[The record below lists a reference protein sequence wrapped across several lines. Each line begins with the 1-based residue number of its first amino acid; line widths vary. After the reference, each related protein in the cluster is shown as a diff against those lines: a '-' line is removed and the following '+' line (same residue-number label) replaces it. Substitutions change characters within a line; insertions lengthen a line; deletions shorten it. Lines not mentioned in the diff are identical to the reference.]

1 MQAQSTPTEA
11 VSPELIDA
19 LVQALGQGTVLL
31 GDDVTQR
38 GAGIWRSD
46 NIQAQVLVRPQ
57 TTEEVS
63 IAMRLCHE
71 FDQPVITHG
80 GLTGLVESALTTAA
94 DVIISTE
101 RMQAIEAINP
111 LERTMVV
118 QSGAVLQ
125 TIQEAAEAEGLMF
138 PLDLGAR
145 GSCTIGGNISTNA
158 GGNRVIRYGMTR
170 DMVLGLEAVLADGTI
185 VSSMNQMIKNNAG
198 YDLKQLF
205 IGTEGTLGIVT
216 RAVLRCRELVRSK
229 PTALVGVPGFSE
241 LARFLKVADRGL
253 GGCLSA
259 FEVMWQNYFRLVTQP
274 PAQGTAPMSSDYP
287 FYVLVEA
294 LGADDE
300 TLQAM
305 LAEAMEQGLVSDA
318 VMAQSEA
325 QRLQLW
331 GLRDDVEQTFQ
342 HGPVFVFDVSLRIPY
357 MEGYVNEVNQRL
369 ERHYGQVINYTLGH
383 MGDGNLHFV
392 VHVGSGDVADRR
404 KVESCVY
411 EPLRDIGGSVS
422 AEHGVGLEKK
432 PYLGIS
438 RSDPEVTLMR
448 HLKRSLDPKN
458 LLNPGKIFSVGV

>member
-158 GGNRVIRYGMTR
+158 GGNRVIRFGMMR
-170 DMVLGLEAVLADGTI
+170 DMVLGLEAVLADGT
-185 VSSMNQMIKNNAG
+185 VLSSMNRVLKNN
-198 YDLKQLF
+198 
-205 IGTEGTLGIVT
+205 T
-216 RAVLRCRELVRSK
+216 RL
-229 PTALVGVPGFSE
+229 
-241 LARFLKVADRGL
+241 
-253 GGCLSA
+253 
-259 FEVMWQNYFRLVTQP
+259 
-274 PAQGTAPMSSDYP
+274 
-287 FYVLVEA
+287 
-294 LGADDE
+294 
-300 TLQAM
+300 
-305 LAEAMEQGLVSDA
+305 
-318 VMAQSEA
+318 
-325 QRLQLW
+325 
-331 GLRDDVEQTFQ
+331 
-342 HGPVFVFDVSLRIPY
+342 
-357 MEGYVNEVNQRL
+357 
-369 ERHYGQVINYTLGH
+369 
-383 MGDGNLHFV
+383 
-392 VHVGSGDVADRR
+392 
-404 KVESCVY
+404 
-411 EPLRDIGGSVS
+411 
-422 AEHGVGLEKK
+422 
-432 PYLGIS
+432 
-438 RSDPEVTLMR
+438 
-448 HLKRSLDPKN
+448 
-458 LLNPGKIFSVGV
+458 